1 MFVFGVIFGPFLLP
15 NALASEVQGERRA
28 EVARAMPN
36 RSLHSLCIS
45 KCTAKLESK
54 LRCEKENAET
64 WSTAHFQLI
73 HKKNQLFHKIP
84 PTNPQKIQLIHKEAP
99 TNPQRSPFLVEKLPF
114 FSTAPRRKCTKKWM
128 DPHWNPSTN
137 FLSNGKKSASFYPSM
152 PSFDSLLQNEAH
164 SSASLM
170 PKS

>member
-1 MFVFGVIFGPFLLP
+1 MIVIFLLLNNVRVRSNFRALFYFL
-15 NALASEVQGERRA
+15 A
-28 EVARAMPN
+28 
-36 RSLHSLCIS
+36 I
-45 KCTAKLESK
+45 AKLETK